1 MKLDALARGCGEWLR
16 GTGPDSDIVV
26 SSRIRLARNLAEFP
40 FIRRCSEAQRRAIAR
55 LVRERVSEVDEW
67 SGTEYVDI
75 QGLGDIDRQL
85 LVERQLISRELSKAD
100 GPRAVVVEPQ
110 ETFSLMVNE
119 EDHLRLQ
126 VMHSGFD
133 LEPAWRQINQLDD
146 LLEERLP
153 FAFHEQLGYL
163 TACPT
168 NVGTGLRVSVMFH
181 LPGLV
186 LSREIDKVFRSL
198 QKMHLAVRGLY
209 GEGSQALGDFY
220 QISNQLTLGKTEEQ
234 LIAQVAEI
242 VPQLLEYERKA
253 RQTLLEHSHKD
264 LHDRVSRALGI
275 LRTAKTISSEET
287 LLLLS
292 SVRLGINLKLIT
304 DIDIATV
311 NRLFLQTQPAHL
323 QKIRGRELD
332 TAERNEE
339 RALFLQKHLP
349 AG

>member
-55 LVRERVSEVDEW
+55 LVRERVAEVDEW

-133 LEPAWRQINQLDD
+133 LEPAWRQINRLDD

-186 LSREIDKVFRSL
+186 LSREIDKVFRGL

-242 VPQLLEYERKA
+242 VPKLLEYERKA
-253 RQTLLEHSHKD
+253 RQTLVEHSHKD

>member
-1 MKLDALARGCGEWLR
+1 VKLDALARGCGEWLR

>member
-1 MKLDALARGCGEWLR
+1 
-16 GTGPDSDIVV
+16 
-26 SSRIRLARNLAEFP
+26 
-40 FIRRCSEAQRRAIAR
+40 
-55 LVRERVSEVDEW
+55 
-67 SGTEYVDI
+67 
-75 QGLGDIDRQL
+75 
-85 LVERQLISRELSKAD
+85 
-100 GPRAVVVEPQ
+100 
-110 ETFSLMVNE
+110 
-119 EDHLRLQ
+119 
-126 VMHSGFD
+126 
-133 LEPAWRQINQLDD
+133 
-146 LLEERLP
+146 
-153 FAFHEQLGYL
+153 
-163 TACPT
+163 
-168 NVGTGLRVSVMFH
+168 
-181 LPGLV
+181 
-186 LSREIDKVFRSL
+186 
-198 QKMHLAVRGLY
+198 MHLAVRGLY

-234 LIAQVAEI
+234 LIARVAEI

-253 RQTLLEHSHKD
+253 RQTLLEHRQKE

-292 SVRLGINLKLIT
+292 SVRLGINLKLIS

-349 AG
+349 AA

>member
-1 MKLDALARGCGEWLR
+1 MAPRHRSRFGYRGEQS
-16 GTGPDSDIVV
+16 DSP
-26 SSRIRLARNLAEFP
+26 SPYLAEFP